1 MVTEA
6 MILPE
11 GWVMTTVAKIGAVRL
26 GRQRSPDQHTGQFAT
41 KYVRAANITANG
53 IDVTDVLEMD
63 FSPAERRVFQF
74 QVGDILLAEAAGS
87 PKQVGRAAIW
97 QGEIP
102 DGCFQNTVIRVR
114 PHAVV
119 PEFALLVFRRMA
131 EVVPLGKWPRGVA
144 DGSSS

>member
-1 MVTEA
+1 MGDDYRRQD
-6 MILPE
+6 L
-11 GWVMTTVAKIGAVRL
+11 GGASGPTAFAGPTHR
-26 GRQRSPDQHTGQFAT
+26 TIAT

-63 FSPAERRVFQF
+63 FGQRSVRYFSFKSATSC
-74 QVGDILLAEAAGS
+74 LAEAAGS